1 MFIALPAACA
11 HLLAYEP
18 HEHDLHCS
26 TKALSGDPTSYASV
40 QLVGKTQ
47 HIHTYTRSCACGAF
61 VAPLWLERVVP
72 VINDTN
78 WIVGRAQGN
87 MDGYDS
93 SEEAEYVVNWRLLLL
108 ILSSAL
114 LTRVLHGFSDSLCQW
129 VRLQSTSCLL
139 EPFCPDEHL
148 CDGRL
153 GFSKT
158 SRLHGMELCVCS
170 SLSFTRWW

>member
-1 MFIALPAACA
+1 MWRLCG
-11 HLLAYEP
+11 
-18 HEHDLHCS
+18 S
-26 TKALSGDPTSYASV
+26 KGSSLS
-40 QLVGKTQ
+40 
-47 HIHTYTRSCACGAF
+47 F
-61 VAPLWLERVVP
+61 
-72 VINDTN
+72 NDAN

-129 VRLQSTSCLL
+129 VRLQSTTCLL
-139 EPFCPDEHL
+139 EPFCPDERL

-153 GFSKT
+153 GFNET
-158 SRLHGMELCVCS
+158 SRLHVVLSMELCVCPLPDGDEDMS
-170 SLSFTRWW
+170 TASGS